1 MLFSDLILMKYV
13 YTHEGLFRGGC
24 MRNTFKLLIAV
35 GSLLLAS
42 SSWGFDLTKNFKGFV
57 SIPAKDLY
65 VDYIA
70 PQAKKPTV
78 VLLNGLT
85 YSTVQ
90 WDQMVTELQKKG
102 LGILRYDMDGM
113 GKTLLRHGVKPE
125 PYAYTDQVEDL
136 YSLLQT
142 IKLKAPYNIVGL
154 SYGGGIASAYSF
166 KYGSTV
172 KNVILMAP
180 YTEALAQ
187 QDNFIKLQ
195 VALTRLYFPFNP
207 ATNDQI
213 YDYYLR
219 QICYTTYPVVE
230 PIVLENPLKL
240 EAVFRMTQGIR
251 KFRAIDEV
259 HHFPAKTVHL
269 IIAEKDQYIPREVL
283 TGFWDKIPESAK
295 ASLTILEDS
304 GHKIP
309 ESKPAEASQIIE
321 DIIYG
326 RYQGN

>member
-1 MLFSDLILMKYV
+1 M
-13 YTHEGLFRGGC
+13 C
-24 MRNTFKLLIAV
+24 MQNLRNTFKLLIAM

-42 SSWGFDLTKNFKGFV
+42 TGWSFDLTKNFKGFV

-65 VDYIA
+65 VDYVA
-70 PQAKKPTV
+70 PKGKKPTV

-90 WDQMVTELQKKG
+90 WDDMVAELEKKG

-125 PYAYTDQVEDL
+125 PYAYTDQVDDL

-142 IKLKAPYNIVGL
+142 IRLKAPYNIAGL
-154 SYGGGIASAYSF
+154 SYGGGIASAYSY

-172 KNVILMAP
+172 KNAILMAP

-187 QDNFIKLQ
+187 QDSYIKYQ

-207 ATNDQI
+207 LTNDQL

-219 QICYTTYPVVE
+219 NICYATYPIVE

-259 HHFPAKTVHL
+259 DRFPAKTVHL

-283 TGFWDKIPESAK
+283 TGFWDKIPASAK
-295 ASLTILEDS
+295 ASFTILKDS

-309 ESKPAEASQIIE
+309 ESKPVEASQIIE
-321 DIIYG
+321 AILYG
-326 RYQGN
+326 KYKGN